1 MHAVILAGG
10 KGERLRPLTD
20 TRPKGM
26 VEVGGRPILAYQVAW
41 LKFHGVE
48 EVTISCGYL
57 AGVIQ
62 DYFGDGSGFGV
73 RIHYAVEE
81 EPLGRGGGF
90 RLAMNSFETDEP
102 IVGTNGDN
110 ITNVNLSD
118 LIDAHQRA
126 GAIATDMLTPLQ
138 SPYGIVE
145 LDADNRITAFREK
158 PQLPYWLNA
167 GIYVFDPAI
176 RDLLPERGDHEDT
189 TFPALVAQ
197 GRLLGYPTH
206 AFWRT
211 ADTVKDL
218 TELER
223 ELAGVDLNRFFA
235 AATAPQRS

>member
-1 MHAVILAGG
+1 VHAVILAGG

-20 TRPKGM
+20 HRPKGM
-26 VEVGGRPILAYQVAW
+26 VEVCGRPILAYQLAW

-48 EVTISCGYL
+48 AITISCGYR

-62 DYFGDGSGFGV
+62 DYFGNGSHLGLQ
-73 RIHYAVEE
+73 ITYAVEE

-90 RLAMNSFETDEP
+90 RLAMSTFKTDEP
-102 IVGTNGDN
+102 VVGCNGDN
-110 ITNVNLSD
+110 ITNVNLRD
-118 LIDAHQRA
+118 LVAAHRQS
-126 GAIATDMLTPLQ
+126 GAMATAVLTPLQ
-138 SPYGIVE
+138 SPYGIVD
-145 LDADNRITAFREK
+145 LDRENRVVAFREK
-158 PQLPYWLNA
+158 PELPYWLNA
-167 GIYVFDPAI
+167 GIYVFDPSV

-197 GRLLGYPTH
+197 RQLLGYPTH

-223 ELAGVDLNRFFA
+223 DLAGVELESFFA
-235 AATAPQRS
+235 ATRG